1 MQHKGA
7 IRALAI
13 IFGLIFLYQLSFTL
27 VTKRVEK
34 KAVKFAETEASKLA
48 NGDESQLEA
57 LKETKETYYLDS
69 VSNTNVYNL
78 LFKKFTYRDAK
89 EREINLGLDL
99 KGGMN
104 VTLEVSVK
112 DIVNA
117 LSGHSQDPVFLQAME
132 QASRG
137 LENSEG
143 DFVTLFGEAYE
154 KIDPNAKLASIF
166 LYEFKDKGITVN
178 STNSEVLKVLKEESD
193 GAIDRSYQILRTRI
207 DRFGVAQPNIQKLE
221 NSGRILVELPGIKD
235 PKRVRKL
242 LQGTAQL
249 EFWET
254 YNFNELA
261 QYFDAANAKIAENNK
276 AAKDLNANEAVEEE
290 VVETEET
297 PAAEGEEAVAA
308 EEENVETKVAEADST
323 AEADLLEQMNE
334 EGEEELSE
342 DEQLNKFAENN
353 PLFSLLQPSFYQN
366 EAGQVVAGQT
376 ARVGV
381 AQVKDTAA
389 INKMLAD
396 TRNLFPRNMKFAW
409 TVKPEKGQNEVEFLE
424 LVALKM
430 SRDGKCALGG
440 EVITDARQD
449 FGQQNDV
456 EVTIQM
462 NAEGAKIW
470 KRLTGENIGRQIAIV
485 LDDYVYSY
493 PNVNDEIAG
502 GRSSISGGG
511 MTIEEGQDL
520 ANILKAGKLPAPA
533 RILEEQVVGPS
544 LGKEAVQKGMW
555 SMVFAFILVLVY
567 MVFFYNKSGLVA
579 DIALLVN
586 VFFLFG
592 VLACLGSV
600 LTLPGIAG
608 IVLTL
613 GMAVDSNVIIFERIK
628 EEVRNGKGLK
638 LAIEEGYKN
647 AYSAIIDGNVTTLIT
662 GVILIILGTG
672 PVHSFAVTLCVGIL
686 TSLFTSI
693 FISRLIFAR
702 MLDKEKEIT
711 FSTNATRNFLQNTN
725 FDFIDFRKTAF
736 IIAGIFVAI
745 SVGSLAFRGLNLGID
760 FKGGR
765 NYVVQFDDPSIKV
778 EQVRDALTDI
788 NIDKAAIHN
797 ALEMREDQEIKDWST
812 PEVKTYGTN
821 GQVKITTKFLI
832 ENDNQAVDSV
842 LQVILYD
849 NLKGLYKQQLAMSQ
863 FSSEDE
869 TVGILST
876 QKVGATI
883 ASDVTRKSIIAIIVA
898 LALMFCYIA
907 VRFRKWQYGLA
918 SIMALAHDTIL
929 VLGMYSLFYNVLPF
943 TMEVDQSFIAAVLT
957 VIGYSINAT
966 VVIFDRIRENVNNHP
981 KATWKENM
989 VNAVNSTLTRSF
1001 NTSGS
1006 TLVVLL
1012 AIFIFGGD
1020 TIRGFIFAL
1029 LVGIIAGTFS
1039 SVFLSTPFAYVLMK
1053 GKAKDEEIEENA
1065 QSSRRK

>member
-1 MQHKGA
+1 MQNKGA

-13 IFGLIFLYQLSFTL
+13 IFALIFLYQLSFTL

-34 KAVKFAETEASKLA
+34 KAAKFAEAEATKLA
-48 NGDESQLEA
+48 NGDESQMNLIRNER
-57 LKETKETYYLDS
+57 ETYYLDS
-69 VSNTNVYNL
+69 VSNVNVYNL
-78 LFKKFTYRDAK
+78 LVKKYTYRDAK

-117 LSGHSQDPVFLQAME
+117 LAGANSTNPTFQQAMKLATE
-132 QASRG
+132 RQ
-137 LENSEG
+137 EKSEG
-143 DFVTLFGEAYE
+143 DFVTLFGESIQE
-154 KIDPNAKLASIF
+154 IDPNFSLASIF

-178 STNSEVLKVLKEESD
+178 SNNSDVLKVLKSESED
-193 GAIDRSYQILRTRI
+193 AINRSYQILRTRI
-207 DRFGVAQPNIQKLE
+207 DRFGVAQPNIQKME
-221 NSGRILVELPGIKD
+221 GSGRILVELPGIKD

-254 YNFNELA
+254 YNFSELA
-261 QYFDAANAKIAENNK
+261 HYFDQANAELAKTRK
-276 AAKDLNANEAVEEE
+276 AQKALANG
-290 VVETEET
+290 ETET
-297 PAAEGEEAVAA
+297 PAETTEQAVDSTMVADS
-308 EEENVETKVAEADST
+308 TKVADST
-323 AEADLLEQMNE
+323 EVSLAEQLEGNKEKEDLS
-334 EGEEELSE
+334 EEEALTQYQES
-342 DEQLNKFAENN
+342 N
-353 PLFSLLQPSFYQN
+353 PLYAYMQPSFYQN
-366 EAGQVVAGQT
+366 EAGQIVAGET
-376 ARVGV
+376 ARVGI
-381 AQVKDTAA
+381 AQVKDTAT
-389 INKMLAD
+389 INRMLAEV
-396 TRNLFPRNMKFAW
+396 RSKNIFPRNLKFAW
-409 TVKPEKGQNEVEFLE
+409 TVKPEITQGEMEFLE
-424 LVALKM
+424 LVALKA
-430 SRDGKCALGG
+430 SRDNKCALGG

-449 FGQQNDV
+449 FGQNNQV

-462 NAEGAKIW
+462 NSEGAKAW
-470 KRLTGENIGRQIAIV
+470 QRLTGENIGKQVAIV
-485 LDDYVYSY
+485 LDDYVYSF
-493 PNVNDEIAG
+493 PVVNQEIAG
-502 GRSSISGGG
+502 GRSQISGGG
-511 MTIEEGQDL
+511 MTIEEAQDL

-555 SMVFAFILVLVY
+555 SMVIAFLLVLVY
-567 MVFFYNKSGLVA
+567 MVFFYNKSGFVA

-628 EEVRNGKGLK
+628 EEVKAGKGIK
-638 LAIEEGYKN
+638 LAIEDGYKN

-672 PVHSFAVTLCVGIL
+672 PVHSFAVTLCIGIL
-686 TSLFTSI
+686 TSLATSI
-693 FISRLIFAR
+693 FISRLIFER
-702 MLDKEKEIT
+702 MLSKEREIT
-711 FSTNATRNFLQNTN
+711 FSTNMTRNFLQDKHY
-725 FDFIDFRKTAF
+725 DFIGMRKTSF
-736 IIAGIFVAI
+736 IICICFLIV
-745 SVGSLAFRGLNLGID
+745 SLGSLAFRGMNLGID

-765 NYVVQFDDPSIKV
+765 NYVVQFDDPNMKV
-778 EQVRDALTDI
+778 ETVREALAESAV
-788 NIDKAAIHN
+788 NIDKNAIHS
-797 ALEMREDQEIKDWST
+797 ALEMRDDQEVENWST

-832 ENDNQAVDSV
+832 KNDSPAVDSV
-842 LQVILYD
+842 LQTILYN
-849 NLKGLYKQQLAMSQ
+849 NLKGLYKNELNMTQ

-883 ASDVTRKSIIAIIVA
+883 ASDVTRKSIWAIIVA
-898 LALMFCYIA
+898 LALMFVYIA
-907 VRFRKWQYGLA
+907 IRFKKWQYGVA
-918 SIMALAHDTIL
+918 SILALAQDSLI
-929 VLGMYSLFYNVLPF
+929 VLGMYSLFYNILPF

-966 VVIFDRIRENVNNHP
+966 VVIFDRVRENVNLHP
-981 KATWKENM
+981 KASWKDNM
-989 VNAVNSTLTRSF
+989 VSAVNSTLTRSF

-1029 LVGIIAGTFS
+1029 LVGVLAGTFS

-1053 GKAKDEEIEENA
+1053 GNKKDKQIEEE
-1065 QSSRRK
+1065 STSKKK

>member
-1 MQHKGA
+1 MQNKGA
-7 IRALAI
+7 IRTIAI
-13 IFGLIFLYQLSFTL
+13 IFALIFLYQLSFTL
-27 VTKRVEK
+27 VTKRVER
-34 KAVKFAETEASKLA
+34 KAAKYAEAEAVKLA
-48 NGDESQLEA
+48 NGDESQMNLI
-57 LKETKETYYLDS
+57 KNQKETYYLDS
-69 VSNTNVYNL
+69 VSNVNVYNL
-78 LFKKFTYRDAK
+78 LVKKYTYRDAK

-117 LSGHSQDPVFLQAME
+117 LSGHSQDPTFLQAME
-132 QASRG
+132 MATIRQ
-137 LENSEG
+137 EKSEG
-143 DFVTLFGEAYE
+143 DFVTLFGEAFE
-154 KIDPNAKLASIF
+154 EVDPNARLASIF

-178 STNSEVLKVLKEESD
+178 SSNSDVLKVLRSESED
-193 GAIDRSYQILRTRI
+193 AINRSYQILRTRI
-207 DRFGVAQPNIQKLE
+207 DRFGVAQPNIQKME
-221 NSGRILVELPGIKD
+221 SSGRILVELPGIKD

-242 LQGTAQL
+242 LQGNAQL

-254 YNFNELA
+254 YNFSEIQ
-261 QYFDAANAKIAENNK
+261 QYFAEANSKIAETRK
-276 AAKDLNANEAVEEE
+276 AQKALGEEQAPAEPETEVAETEEVTTPEEGE
-290 VVETEET
+290 VVE
-297 PAAEGEEAVAA
+297 AA
-308 EEENVETKVAEADST
+308 ADST
-323 AEADLLEQMNE
+323 EVSLEEQLAQNT
-334 EGEEELSE
+334 EEETLSE
-342 DEQLNKFAENN
+342 EDQLNQFQENN
-353 PLFSLLQPSFYQN
+353 PLFTYLQPSYYQN
-366 EAGQVVAGQT
+366 EAGQVVAGET
-376 ARVGV
+376 ARVGI
-381 AQVKDTAA
+381 AQVKDTAV
-389 INKMLAD
+389 INQMLAE
-396 TRNLFPRNMKFAW
+396 TRSLFPRNLKFAW
-409 TVKPEKGQNEVEFLE
+409 TVKPEITQGEMEFLE

-430 SRDGKCALGG
+430 SRDNKCALGG

-449 FGQQNDV
+449 FGQGNQV

-462 NAEGAKIW
+462 NSEGAKAW
-470 KRLTGENIGRQIAIV
+470 KRLTGENIGKQIAIV

-493 PNVNDEIAG
+493 PVVNGEIPN

-511 MTIEEGQDL
+511 MTVEEAQDL

-555 SMVFAFILVLVY
+555 SMVFAFILVLAY
-567 MVFFYNKSGLVA
+567 MVFFYNKAGLVA

-628 EEVRNGKGLK
+628 EELKAGKGIK
-638 LAIEEGYKN
+638 LAIEDGYKN

-662 GVILIILGTG
+662 GIILIILGTG
-672 PVHSFAVTLCVGIL
+672 PVHSFAVTLCIGIL
-686 TSLFTSI
+686 TSLATSI
-693 FISRLIFAR
+693 FISRLIFER
-702 MLDKEKEIT
+702 MLSKDREIT
-711 FSTNATRNFLQNTN
+711 FSTKWTRNFLQDKH
-725 FDFIDFRKTAF
+725 FDFIGMRKTSF
-736 IIAGIFVAI
+736 IICICFLVV
-745 SVGSLAFRGLNLGID
+745 SLGSLGLRGLNLGID
-760 FKGGR
+760 FTGGR
-765 NYVVQFDDPSIKV
+765 NYVVQFDNPNMKV
-778 EQVRDALTDI
+778 EQVRDALTGLDI
-788 NIDKAAIHN
+788 NKTAIHS
-797 ALEMREDQEIKDWST
+797 ALEMRADQEVEDWSA

-832 ENDNQAVDSV
+832 KNDSPAVDSV
-842 LQVILYD
+842 IQTILYD
-849 NLKGLYKQQLAMSQ
+849 GLKGLYGNNLTMDQ

-907 VRFRKWQYGLA
+907 IRFKKWQYGVA
-918 SIMALAHDTIL
+918 SIMALTQDTII
-929 VLGMYSLFYNVLPF
+929 VLGMYSLFYNILPF

-966 VVIFDRIRENVNNHP
+966 VVIFDRIRENVNLHP
-981 KATWKENM
+981 KASWKDNM

-1020 TIRGFIFAL
+1020 TIRGFIFAM
-1029 LVGIIAGTFS
+1029 LVGVLAGTFS
-1039 SVFLSTPFAYVLMK
+1039 SVFLSSPFAYILMK
-1053 GKAKDEEIEENA
+1053 GDKKDKSVEEAPDN
-1065 QSSRRK
+1065 KKK

>member
-1 MQHKGA
+1 MQNKGA
-7 IRALAI
+7 IRTIAI
-13 IFGLIFLYQLSFTL
+13 IFALIFIYQLSFTL

-34 KAVKFAETEASKLA
+34 KAVKYAEAEASKLA
-48 NGDESQLEA
+48 NTNEA
-57 LKETKETYYLDS
+57 TYGLIKDQKETYYLDS
-69 VSNTNVYNL
+69 ISNVNVYNL
-78 LFKKFTYRDAK
+78 LFKKYTYRDAK

-112 DIVNA
+112 DIVKA
-117 LSGHSQDPVFLQAME
+117 LAGHSQDPTFVRAME
-132 QASRG
+132 LATERQEKSQ
-137 LENSEG
+137 G
-143 DFVTLFGEAYE
+143 DFVTLFGEAFE
-154 KIDPNAKLASIF
+154 EVDPNARLASIF

-178 STNSEVLKVLKEESD
+178 STNSEVLKVLRSESE
-193 GAIDRSYQILRTRI
+193 GAINRSYQILRTRI

-254 YNFNELA
+254 YNFSELQ
-261 QYFDAANAKIAENNK
+261 QYFAEANNK
-276 AAKDLNANEAVEEE
+276 LAETRKAQKALDSNPAPEAATVENQE
-290 VVETEET
+290 V
-297 PAAEGEEAVAA
+297 VAA
-308 EEENVETKVAEADST
+308 EEGAVIDSTKAVADST
-323 AEADLLEQMNE
+323 EANLLDQLAENNE
-334 EGEEELSE
+334 TEALSE
-342 DEQLNKFAENN
+342 DEEMNKFQENN
-353 PLFSLLQPSFYQN
+353 PLFAYLQPSFYQN
-366 EAGQVVAGQT
+366 EAGQVMAGET
-376 ARVGV
+376 ARVGI
-381 AQVKDTAA
+381 AQVKDTAT
-389 INKMLAD
+389 INQMLAE
-396 TRNLFPRNMKFAW
+396 TRSLFPRNLKFAW
-409 TVKPEKGQNEVEFLE
+409 TVKPEITQGEMQFLE

-430 SRDGKCALGG
+430 SRDNKCALGG

-449 FGQQNDV
+449 YGQGNQV

-462 NAEGAKIW
+462 NSEGAKAW
-470 KRLTGENIGRQIAIV
+470 KRLTGENIGKQIAIV

-493 PNVNDEIAG
+493 PVVNGEIPN

-511 MTIEEGQDL
+511 MTIDEAQDL

-567 MVFFYNKSGLVA
+567 MVFFYNKSGIVA

-628 EEVRNGKGLK
+628 EEVKAGKGLK
-638 LAIEEGYKN
+638 LAIADGYKN

-662 GVILIILGTG
+662 GIILIILGTG
-672 PVHSFAVTLCVGIL
+672 PVHSFAVTLCIGIL
-686 TSLFTSI
+686 TSLATSI
-693 FISRLIFAR
+693 FISRLIFER
-702 MLDKEKEIT
+702 MLSKDREIS
-711 FSTNATRNFLQNTN
+711 FSTAWTRNFLQDKHY
-725 FDFIDFRKTAF
+725 DFIDMRKTSF
-736 IIAGIFVAI
+736 IICICFLVV
-745 SVGSLAFRGLNLGID
+745 SLGSLGIRGLNLGID

-765 NYVVQFDDPSIKV
+765 NYVVQFDNPSIKV
-778 EQVRDALTDI
+778 EQVREALS
-788 NIDKAAIHN
+788 NVNFDKNAIHS
-797 ALEMREDQEIKDWST
+797 ALEMREGQEVEDWST

-832 ENDNQAVDSV
+832 KNDSPEVDSV
-842 LQVILYD
+842 IQVILYD
-849 NLKGLYKQQLAMSQ
+849 GLKGLYNNSLTMTQ

-907 VRFRKWQYGLA
+907 IRFKKWQYGVA
-918 SIMALAHDTIL
+918 SIMALAQDTII

-966 VVIFDRIRENVNNHP
+966 VVIFDRIRENVGLHP
-981 KATWKENM
+981 KSTLKENM

-1029 LVGIIAGTFS
+1029 LVGVLAGTFS
-1039 SVFLSTPFAYVLMK
+1039 SVFLSSPFAYVLMK
-1053 GKAKDEEIEENA
+1053 GNKKDKEIAEE
-1065 QSSRRK
+1065 STSKKK

>member
-1 MQHKGA
+1 MQNKGA
-7 IRALAI
+7 IRTIAI
-13 IFGLIFLYQLSFTL
+13 IFALIFLYQLSFTL

-34 KAVKFAETEASKLA
+34 KAEKFAEAEATKLA
-48 NGDESQLEA
+48 NGNESQFNL
-57 LKETKETYYLDS
+57 LKDEKETYFLDS

-112 DIVNA
+112 DIVKA
-117 LSGHSQDPVFLQAME
+117 LSGDSQDPTFLQAME
-132 QASRG
+132 LATKRQEESK
-137 LENSEG
+137 G
-143 DFVTLFGEAYE
+143 DFVTLFGQAYE
-154 KIDPNAKLASIF
+154 EVDPNARLASIF

-178 STNSEVLKVLKEESD
+178 SSNSDVLKVLKSESD
-193 GAIDRSYQILRTRI
+193 GAIDRSYQILGTRI
-207 DRFGVAQPNIQKLE
+207 DRFGVAQPNIQKME

-254 YNFNELA
+254 YNLSEVQQFFIEADNKVAQTRKAKNSLGETKAEEPAVTENAEGEAVADATDAVVADSAAQAGDLLNELA
-261 QYFDAANAKIAENNK
+261 ESQT
-276 AAKDLNANEAVEEE
+276 EEE
-290 VVETEET
+290 V
-297 PAAEGEEAVAA
+297 AEP
-308 EEENVETKVAEADST
+308 
-323 AEADLLEQMNE
+323 
-334 EGEEELSE
+334 E
-342 DEQLNKFAENN
+342 DENQFAALHPLIYKLNMGG
-353 PLFSLLQPSFYQN
+353 LYGSS
-366 EAGQVVAGQT
+366 
-376 ARVGV
+376 ARVGM
-381 AQVKDTAA
+381 AQVKDTAD
-389 INKMLAD
+389 INQMLAEAKGI
-396 TRNLFPRNMKFAW
+396 FPRNLKLAW
-409 TVKPEKGQNEVEFLE
+409 SVKPETYDGQNGEKVEMLD

-430 SRDGKCALGG
+430 SRDNKCALGG

-449 FGQQNDV
+449 YGQGNQV

-462 NAEGAKIW
+462 NPEGAKAW
-470 KRLTGENIGRQIAIV
+470 KRLTGENIGKQIAIV

-493 PNVNDEIAG
+493 PVVNGEIPN

-511 MTIEEGQDL
+511 MTIEEAQDL

-567 MVFFYNKSGLVA
+567 MVFFYKKAGTVA

-628 EEVRNGKGLK
+628 EEIKAGKGIK
-638 LAIEEGYKN
+638 LAIQDGYKN

-662 GVILIILGTG
+662 GIILIVLGTG
-672 PVHSFAVTLCVGIL
+672 PVHSFAVTLCIGIL
-686 TSLFTSI
+686 TSLATSI
-693 FISRLIFAR
+693 FISRLIFER

-711 FSTNATRNFLQNTN
+711 FSTNLTRNFLQDKHY
-725 FDFIDFRKTAF
+725 DFIGIRKTSF
-736 IIAGIFVAI
+736 IICICFMVV
-745 SVGSLAFRGLNLGID
+745 SLGSLAIRGLNLGID

-765 NYVVQFDDPSIKV
+765 NYVVQFDDPSMKV
-778 EQVRDALTDI
+778 ETVREALADVNI
-788 NIDKAAIHN
+788 NKNAIHS
-797 ALEMREDQEIKDWST
+797 ALEMREDQEVEDWST

-832 ENDNQAVDSV
+832 NNDSPAVDSV
-842 LQVILYD
+842 IQVILYD
-849 NLKGLYKQQLAMSQ
+849 NLKGLYGNNLTMNQ

-907 VRFRKWQYGLA
+907 IRFKKWQYGVA
-918 SIMALAHDTIL
+918 SIMALAQDTII

-966 VVIFDRIRENVNNHP
+966 VVIFDRIRENVNLHP
-981 KATWKENM
+981 KASWKENM

-1029 LVGIIAGTFS
+1029 LVGVLAGTFS
-1039 SVFLSTPFAYVLMK
+1039 SVFLSSPFAYALMK
-1053 GKAKDEEIEENA
+1053 GDKKDKEIA
-1065 QSSRRK
+1065 QDNTSKKK

>member
-1 MQHKGA
+1 MQNKGA
-7 IRALAI
+7 IRTLAI
-13 IFGLIFLYQLSFTL
+13 IFALIFLYQLSFTL
-27 VTKRVEK
+27 VTKRVER
-34 KAVKFAETEASKLA
+34 KAAKFAMTEASKLA
-48 NGDESQLEA
+48 NEGESQYNLI
-57 LKETKETYYLDS
+57 KDQKETYYLDS
-69 VSNTNVYNL
+69 ISNVNVYNL
-78 LFKKFTYRDAK
+78 LVKKYTYRDAK

-117 LSGHSQDPVFLQAME
+117 LSGNSQDPVFVQAMQE
-132 QASRG
+132 ATIRQ
-137 LENSEG
+137 EKSEG
-143 DFVTLFGEAYE
+143 DFVTLFGEAFE
-154 KIDPNAKLASIF
+154 QIDPNARLASIF

-178 STNSEVLKVLKEESD
+178 STNSDVLKVLRTESED
-193 GAIDRSYQILRTRI
+193 AINRSYQILRTRI
-207 DRFGVAQPNIQKLE
+207 DRFGVAQPNIQKME
-221 NSGRILVELPGIKD
+221 GSGRILVELPGIKD

-254 YNFNELA
+254 YNFSELYRYFDEANAELA
-261 QYFDAANAKIAENNK
+261 KTRKAQKALAESEVTENPAEEPAAVEGQEVALNEEATETVADSTEANLLDELAENAEN
-276 AAKDLNANEAVEEE
+276 
-290 VVETEET
+290 TEET
-297 PAAEGEEAVAA
+297 L
-308 EEENVETKVAEADST
+308 T
-323 AEADLLEQMNE
+323 
-334 EGEEELSE
+334 E
-342 DEQLNKFAENN
+342 DEQLNQYQENN
-353 PLFSLLQPSFYQN
+353 PLYAYLQPSYYQN
-366 EAGQVVAGQT
+366 GAGQFVPGET
-376 ARVGV
+376 ARVGI
-381 AQVKDTAA
+381 AQVKDTAI
-389 INKMLAD
+389 INKMLAEV
-396 TRNLFPRNMKFAW
+396 REKSIFPRNLKFAW
-409 TVKPEKGQNEVEFLE
+409 TVKPEITQGEAEYLE

-430 SRDGKCALGG
+430 SRDNKCALGG

-449 FGQQNDV
+449 YGQNNQV

-462 NAEGAKIW
+462 NSEGAKTW
-470 KRLTGENIGRQIAIV
+470 KRLTGENIGKQIAIV

-493 PNVNDEIAG
+493 PVVNGEIPN

-511 MTIEEGQDL
+511 MTIEEAQDL

-567 MVFFYNKSGLVA
+567 MVFFYNKAGIVA

-628 EEVRNGKGLK
+628 EEVKAGKGLK
-638 LAIEEGYKN
+638 LAISDGYKN

-672 PVHSFAVTLCVGIL
+672 PVHSFAVTLCIGIL
-686 TSLFTSI
+686 TSLATSI
-693 FISRLIFAR
+693 FISRLIFER
-702 MLDKEKEIT
+702 MLDKEKEIS
-711 FSTNATRNFLQNTN
+711 FSTNATRNFLQDKHY
-725 FDFIDFRKTAF
+725 DFIGIRKTSF
-736 IIAGIFVAI
+736 IICICFLVV
-745 SVGSLAFRGLNLGID
+745 SLGSLGIRGMNLGID

-765 NYVVQFDDPSIKV
+765 NYVVQFDNPNMKV
-778 EQVRDALTDI
+778 EQVRETLSNI
-788 NIDKAAIHN
+788 NIDKAAIHS
-797 ALEMREDQEIKDWST
+797 ALEMRADQEVEDWST

-832 ENDNQAVDSV
+832 KNDSPAVDSV
-842 LQVILYD
+842 LQTILYN
-849 NLKGLYKQQLAMSQ
+849 NLKGLYKNELSMNQ

-883 ASDVTRKSIIAIIVA
+883 ASDVTRKSIWAIIVA
-898 LALMFCYIA
+898 LALMFVYIA
-907 VRFRKWQYGLA
+907 IRFKKWQYGVA
-918 SIMALAHDTIL
+918 SIMALAQDTII
-929 VLGMYSLFYNVLPF
+929 VLGMYSLFYNILPF

-966 VVIFDRIRENVNNHP
+966 VVIFDRIRENVNLHP

-989 VNAVNSTLTRSF
+989 VSAVNSTLTRSF

-1029 LVGIIAGTFS
+1029 LVGVLAGTFS
-1039 SVFLSTPFAYVLMK
+1039 SVFLSSPFAYVLMK
-1053 GKAKDEEIEENA
+1053 GSKKDKAIEEA
-1065 QSSRRK
+1065 ADSKKKK

>member
-34 KAVKFAETEASKLA
+34 KAVKFAEAEAGKLA

-57 LKETKETYYLDS
+57 LKEAKETYYLDS

-132 QASRG
+132 EASRG

-154 KIDPNAKLASIF
+154 KADPNAKLASIF

-178 STNSEVLKVLKEESD
+178 SSNDEVLKVLKEESD

-207 DRFGVAQPNIQKLE
+207 DRFGVAQPNIQKME
-221 NSGRILVELPGIKD
+221 SSGRILVELPGIKD

-261 QYFDAANAKIAENNK
+261 QYFDAANAKLAENNK
-276 AAKDLNANEAVEEE
+276 AKNELDTEAAEEE
-290 VVETEET
+290 VVETAEET
-297 PAAEGEEAVAA
+297 PVTEGEEVAV
-308 EEENVETKVAEADST
+308 EEEATETEVAEADTT
-323 AEADLLEQMNE
+323 ADADLLEQMNE
-334 EGEEELSE
+334 ESEEELSE
-342 DEQLNKFAENN
+342 EEQIDKFAENN
-353 PLFSLLQPSFYQN
+353 PLFAYLQPSYYQN
-366 EAGQVVAGQT
+366 EAGQVVAGAT
-376 ARVGV
+376 ARIGI
-381 AQVKDTAA
+381 AQVKDTAV
-389 INKMLAD
+389 INQMLAE
-396 TRNLFPRNMKFAW
+396 TKSIFPRTLKFAW
-409 TVKPEKGQNEVEFLE
+409 TVKPEITQGDAEFLE

-430 SRDGKCALGG
+430 SRDNKAALGG

-449 FGQQNDV
+449 YGQNNQV

-462 NAEGAKIW
+462 NSEGAKTW

-493 PNVNDEIAG
+493 PNVNDEIPN

-511 MTIEEGQDL
+511 MTIEEAQDL

-702 MLDKEKEIT
+702 MLDKEKDIT

-725 FDFIDFRKTAF
+725 FDFINFRKTAF
-736 IIAGIFVAI
+736 IIAGIFVLISAI
-745 SVGSLAFRGLNLGID
+745 SLGARGLNLGID

-778 EQVRDALTDI
+778 EQVRDALTDV
-788 NIDKAAIHN
+788 NIDKAAIHS
-797 ALEMREDQEIKDWST
+797 ALEMRDDQEVSDWST

-849 NLKGLYKQQLAMSQ
+849 NLKGLYKQELAMSQ

-1053 GKAKDEEIEENA
+1053 GKEKDVEIEEKA

>member
-1 MQHKGA
+1 MQNKGA
-7 IRALAI
+7 IRTLAI
-13 IFGLIFLYQLSFTL
+13 IFGLIFLYQLSFTI
-27 VTKRVEK
+27 VTKRVER
-34 KAVKFAETEASKLA
+34 KAAKFAMTEASKLA
-48 NGDESQLEA
+48 KEGESQYNLI
-57 LKETKETYYLDS
+57 KDQKETYFLDS
-69 VSNTNVYNL
+69 ISNVNVYNL
-78 LFKKFTYRDAK
+78 LVKKYTYRDAK

-117 LSGHSQDPVFLQAME
+117 LSGHSQDPVFLQAMQE
-132 QASRG
+132 ATIRQEKSQ
-137 LENSEG
+137 G
-143 DFVTLFGEAYE
+143 DFVTLFGEAFE
-154 KIDPNAKLASIF
+154 EIDPNARLASIF

-178 STNSEVLKVLKEESD
+178 STNSEVLKVLRSESED
-193 GAIDRSYQILRTRI
+193 AINRSYQILRTRI
-207 DRFGVAQPNIQKLE
+207 DRFGVAQPNIQKME

-254 YNFNELA
+254 YKFSEIQRYINEANAELA
-261 QYFDAANAKIAENNK
+261 RTRK
-276 AAKDLNANEAVEEE
+276 AQNSLEQ
-290 VVETEET
+290 T
-297 PAAEGEEAVAA
+297 AA
-308 EEENVETKVAEADST
+308 EEEPATVEGEEIAQAEGAEAVADST
-323 AEADLLEQMNE
+323 ESNLLDQLAENKEQANDS
-334 EGEEELSE
+334 LTE
-342 DEQLNKFAENN
+342 DEAFKQYYENN
-353 PLFSLLQPSFYQN
+353 PLFAYLHPSYYQN
-366 EAGQVVAGQT
+366 EAGQMVAAET
-376 ARVGV
+376 ACVGL

-389 INKMLAD
+389 INQML
-396 TRNLFPRNMKFAW
+396 TEVKGKNIFPRNLKFAW
-409 TVKPEKGQNEVEFLE
+409 TVKPEKRDGETEFLE

-430 SRDGKCALGG
+430 SRDNKCALGG

-449 FGQQNDV
+449 YNQTNQV
-456 EVTIQM
+456 EVTMQM
-462 NAEGAKIW
+462 NSEGAKTW
-470 KRLTGENIGRQIAIV
+470 KRLTGESIGKQIAIV

-493 PNVNDEIAG
+493 PTVQNEIGG
-502 GRSSISGGG
+502 GRSSITGNF
-511 MTIEEGQDL
+511 TIEEAQDL

-567 MVFFYNKSGLVA
+567 MVFFYKKAGRVA
-579 DIALLVN
+579 DIALIVN

-628 EEVRNGKGLK
+628 EEIKAGKGLK
-638 LAIEEGYKN
+638 LAIQDGYKN

-672 PVHSFAVTLCVGIL
+672 PVHSFAVTLCIGIL
-686 TSLFTSI
+686 TSLATSI
-693 FISRLIFAR
+693 FISRLIFER
-702 MLDKEKEIT
+702 MLNNEREIT
-711 FSTNATRNFLQNTN
+711 FSTNLTRDFLQNKHY
-725 FDFIDFRKTAF
+725 DFIGIRKTSF
-736 IIAGIFVAI
+736 IICICFLVV
-745 SVGSLAFRGLNLGID
+745 SLGSLALRGLNLGID

-765 NYVVQFDDPSIKV
+765 NYVVQFDNPNMKV
-778 EQVRDALTDI
+778 EQVREVLS
-788 NIDKAAIHN
+788 NVSIDKNAIHS
-797 ALEMREDQEIKDWST
+797 ALEMRADQEVEDWST

-832 ENDNQAVDSV
+832 NNDSPAVDSV
-842 LQVILYD
+842 IQVILYD
-849 NLKGLYKQQLAMSQ
+849 GLKGLYTNNLTMEQ

-907 VRFRKWQYGLA
+907 LRFKKWQYGVA
-918 SIMALAHDTIL
+918 SIMALAQDTII
-929 VLGMYSLFYNVLPF
+929 VLGMYSLFYNILPF

-966 VVIFDRIRENVNNHP
+966 VVIFDRIRENVNLHP

-1029 LVGIIAGTFS
+1029 LVGVLAGTFS
-1039 SVFLSTPFAYVLMK
+1039 SVFLSSPFAYALMK
-1053 GKAKDEEIEENA
+1053 GDKKDKEIEETND
-1065 QSSRRK
+1065 SKRKK

>member
-1 MQHKGA
+1 MQNKGA
-7 IRALAI
+7 IKALAI

-34 KAVKFAETEASKLA
+34 KANKYAETEANKLA
-48 NGDESQLEA
+48 NGDEMQYNLI
-57 LKETKETYYLDS
+57 KNQKETYFLDS
-69 VSNTNVYNL
+69 VSNVNVYNL
-78 LFKKFTYRDAK
+78 LVKKYTYRDAK

-117 LSGHSQDPVFLQAME
+117 LAGHSQDPTFVQAMQLATE
-132 QASRG
+132 RQ
-137 LENSEG
+137 EKSEG
-143 DFVTLFGEAYE
+143 DFVTLFGEAFE
-154 KIDPNAKLASIF
+154 EVDPNARLASIF

-178 STNSEVLKVLKEESD
+178 SSNNDVLKVLKSECD
-193 GAIDRSYQILRTRI
+193 GAISRSYQILRTRI

-254 YNFNELA
+254 YNFSEIQ
-261 QYFDAANAKIAENNK
+261 QYFAEANAKLAETRK
-276 AAKDLNANEAVEEE
+276 AKNGLDNAETPVEATSTESE
-290 VVETEET
+290 VTASEAIET
-297 PAAEGEEAVAA
+297 PAE
-308 EEENVETKVAEADST
+308 T
-323 AEADLLEQMNE
+323 AEAIEAVPADSAETSLADQLAENSQAE
-334 EGEEELSE
+334 ALSE
-342 DEQLNKFAENN
+342 EDELNQFQENN
-353 PLFSLLQPSFYQN
+353 PLFTYLQPSYYQN
-366 EAGQVVAGQT
+366 EAGQVVAGET
-376 ARVGV
+376 ARVGI
-381 AQVKDTAA
+381 AQVKDTAV
-389 INKMLAD
+389 INQMLAE
-396 TRNLFPRNMKFAW
+396 TKSIFPRNLKFAW
-409 TVKPEKGQNEVEFLE
+409 TVKPEITQGEMQFLE

-430 SRDGKCALGG
+430 SRDNKCALGG

-449 FGQQNDV
+449 YGQGNQV

-462 NAEGAKIW
+462 NPEGAKAW
-470 KRLTGENIGRQIAIV
+470 KRLTGENVGKQIAIV

-493 PNVNDEIAG
+493 PVVNGEIPN

-511 MTIEEGQDL
+511 MTIEEAQDL

-567 MVFFYNKSGLVA
+567 MVFFYNKSGIVA

-628 EEVRNGKGLK
+628 EEVKAGKGIK
-638 LAIEEGYKN
+638 LAISDGYKN

-662 GVILIILGTG
+662 GIILIVLGTG
-672 PVHSFAVTLCVGIL
+672 PVHSFAVTLCIGIL
-686 TSLFTSI
+686 TSLATSI
-693 FISRLIFAR
+693 FISRLIFER

-711 FSTNATRNFLQNTN
+711 FSTNLTRNFLQDMH
-725 FDFIDFRKTAF
+725 FDFIDMRKTSF
-736 IIAGIFVAI
+736 IICICFLVI
-745 SVGSLAFRGLNLGID
+745 SLGSLGIRRLNLGID
-760 FKGGR
+760 FTGGR
-765 NYVVQFDDPSIKV
+765 NYVVQFDNPNMKV
-778 EQVRDALTDI
+778 EQVREALSDV
-788 NIDKAAIHN
+788 NIDKNAIHS
-797 ALEMREDQEIKDWST
+797 ALEMRDNQDVEDWST

-832 ENDNQAVDSV
+832 NNDNPSVDSV
-842 LQVILYD
+842 IQVILY
-849 NLKGLYKQQLAMSQ
+849 NGLKGLYTNNLTMEQ

-898 LALMFCYIA
+898 LALMFAYIA
-907 VRFRKWQYGLA
+907 IRFKKWQYGVA
-918 SIMALAHDTIL
+918 SIMALTQDTLI
-929 VLGMYSLFYNVLPF
+929 VLGMYSLFYNILPF

-966 VVIFDRIRENVNNHP
+966 VVIFDRVRENVNLHP
-981 KATWKENM
+981 KASWKENM

-1020 TIRGFIFAL
+1020 TIRGFIFAM
-1029 LVGIIAGTFS
+1029 LVGVLAGTFS
-1039 SVFLSTPFAYVLMK
+1039 SVFLSTPFAYIMMK
-1053 GKAKDEEIEENA
+1053 GDKKDKEIDEANDT
-1065 QSSRRK
+1065 KKKK

>member
-1 MQHKGA
+1 MQNKGA
-7 IRALAI
+7 IRTIAI
-13 IFGLIFLYQLSFTL
+13 IFALIFLYQLSFTL
-27 VTKRVEK
+27 VTKRVER
-34 KAVKFAETEASKLA
+34 KAEKYAEAEASKLA
-48 NGDESQLEA
+48 NMNEPQYGLI
-57 LKETKETYYLDS
+57 KEQKETYYLDS
-69 VSNTNVYNL
+69 ISNVNVYNL
-78 LFKKFTYRDAK
+78 LFKKYTYRDAK

-112 DIVNA
+112 DIVKA
-117 LSGHSQDPVFLQAME
+117 LAGHSQDPTFVRAME
-132 QASRG
+132 LATERQEKSQ
-137 LENSEG
+137 G
-143 DFVTLFGEAYE
+143 DFVTLFGEAFE
-154 KIDPNAKLASIF
+154 EVDPNARLASIF

-178 STNSEVLKVLKEESD
+178 STNSEVLKVLRSESE
-193 GAIDRSYQILRTRI
+193 GAINRSYQILRTRI

-254 YNFNELA
+254 YNFSELQ
-261 QYFDAANAKIAENNK
+261 QYFAEANNK
-276 AAKDLNANEAVEEE
+276 LAETRKAQKALNSDETPVT
-290 VVETEET
+290 ETEEV
-297 PAAEGEEAVAA
+297 VAA
-308 EEENVETKVAEADST
+308 EEGEVTEAVADST
-323 AEADLLEQMNE
+323 EANLLDQLAENNE
-334 EGEEELSE
+334 TEALSEEEE
-342 DEQLNKFAENN
+342 MNKFQENN
-353 PLFSLLQPSFYQN
+353 PLFTYLQPSYYQN
-366 EAGQVVAGQT
+366 EAGQVVAGET
-376 ARVGV
+376 ARVGI

-389 INKMLAD
+389 VNQMLAE
-396 TRNLFPRNMKFAW
+396 TRSLFPRNLKFAW
-409 TVKPEKGQNEVEFLE
+409 TVKPEITQGEMQFLE
-424 LVALKM
+424 LIALKM
-430 SRDGKCALGG
+430 SRDNKCALGG

-449 FGQQNDV
+449 YGQSNQV

-462 NAEGAKIW
+462 NSEGAKTW
-470 KRLTGENIGRQIAIV
+470 KRLTGENIGKQIAIV

-493 PNVNDEIAG
+493 PVVNGEIPN

-511 MTIEEGQDL
+511 MTIDEAQDL

-567 MVFFYNKSGLVA
+567 MVFFYNKSGIVA

-628 EEVRNGKGLK
+628 EEIKAGKGIK
-638 LAIEEGYKN
+638 LAIQDGYKN

-662 GVILIILGTG
+662 GIILIILGTG
-672 PVHSFAVTLCVGIL
+672 PVHSFAVTLCIGIL
-686 TSLFTSI
+686 TSLATSI
-693 FISRLIFAR
+693 FISRLIFER
-702 MLDKEKEIT
+702 MLSKDKEIS
-711 FSTNATRNFLQNTN
+711 FSTAWTRDFLQDKHY
-725 FDFIDFRKTAF
+725 DFINMRKTSF
-736 IIAGIFVAI
+736 IICICFLVV
-745 SVGSLAFRGLNLGID
+745 SLGSLAIRGLNLGID

-765 NYVVQFDDPSIKV
+765 NYVVQFDNPSIKV
-778 EQVRDALTDI
+778 EQVREALSDV
-788 NIDKAAIHN
+788 NLDKNAIHS
-797 ALEMREDQEIKDWST
+797 ALEMREGQEVEDWST

-832 ENDNQAVDSV
+832 KNDSPEVDSV
-842 LQVILYD
+842 IQVILY
-849 NLKGLYKQQLAMSQ
+849 NGLKGLYNDNLTMNQ

-907 VRFRKWQYGLA
+907 IRFKKWQYGVA
-918 SIMALAHDTIL
+918 SIMALTQDTII

-966 VVIFDRIRENVNNHP
+966 VVIFDRIRENVNLHP
-981 KATWKENM
+981 KSSWKENM

-1029 LVGIIAGTFS
+1029 LVGVLAGTFS
-1039 SVFLSTPFAYVLMK
+1039 SVFLSSPFAYVLMK
-1053 GKAKDEEIEENA
+1053 GTKKDQEIED
-1065 QSSRRK
+1065 SPKKK